1 MKERKSTNVDFAPV
15 DVVNSDDEDGEDGKE
30 NEEKT
35 EDMGYQQTL
44 MYGRYRKSL
53 ADDVKEVA
61 KRQKLV
67 EKLRK
72 KEVKKRQFESEL
84 LKRNS
89 CVRKVC
95 EVTKYVWQRTF
106 ARLGEDWVFL
116 FILGMIMALVSFGM
130 DYTIAL
136 CNNARLWLV
145 KDLVSNVWLQF
156 LGWVALPTILILFST
171 GFVHVIAPQAI
182 GSGIPEMKV
191 ILRGVVLKEYLTF
204 KTLVAKVVGLTATLG
219 SGMPLGKEGPFVHIA
234 SIVAALLT
242 KLVTRVQGT
251 YANESRK
258 SEMLAAACAV
268 GVACCFGAPIGGV
281 LFSIEVTSVYFAVR
295 NYWRG
300 FFAAVIGAIVF
311 RLLSIWFED
320 EETIIAVFRTTFP
333 IEFPYD
339 PQELF
344 VFAFIGIFCGI
355 GGSLYVFI
363 HRKYVLWMRSN
374 KKLSKFLQKNR
385 FIYPLLI
392 SSLISALSFPGGPGK
407 FTASDTTTHEQ
418 VVTLFSNFTWARN
431 IDDMTVE
438 EYKHIQHWRDPITES
453 VFVSLTVYIVSTFF
467 LSIIASTL
475 PVPSGVLIPTF
486 KIGAAFGRMVGEA
499 MHVWFPDGVRYG
511 DQISFIMPGGY
522 ATVGAAAFSG
532 AVTHT
537 ISISVIVFE
546 LTGQITHCVPVLV
559 AVLISNAIASMLQ
572 PSCYDSIILIKKL
585 PYLPDIVPSSS
596 GAYNIYVEDF
606 MLSISKVRYIW
617 YGMTYSELR
626 DILRQ
631 GRKLKALPLVDNP
644 DQMVLLGSIR
654 RQELIAAIDKQIGI
668 DRRLAEKSIRRQE
681 AENRKIKLE
690 EDDRIK
696 SLAAELQKV
705 KKEKSEDQEEPS
717 QRRTGRFAVSMGNI
731 ENKETAKDG
740 SLPRQLRGI
749 LKQSN
754 TDNSATIH
762 ETSSPYSTLAAAA
775 DKWRNTVQN
784 ITSIFSSEYTLSP
797 GGSKKRFL
805 DFDMDP
811 DEQKDWEA
819 EEMEK
824 SVDFSQI
831 KIDPAP
837 FQLPEKSSL
846 LKVHSLFSMLG
857 VDHAYVT
864 TIGRL
869 IGVVGLKELRKAI
882 EDVNHVLGNP
892 HPTVDVKETSVVID
906 EDDEVGE
913 NEEYPATVNS
923 FESIEESSIQSS
935 ERDENEILMG
945 GKE

>member
-15 DVVNSDDEDGEDGKE
+15 DVVNSDDEDGEDDKE

-145 KDLVSNVWLQF
+145 KDLVSNVWLKF

-923 FESIEESSIQSS
+923 FESIEESSIHSS

-945 GKE
+945 GK